1 MNPITILILLMLISL
16 NKIYCSEAVK
26 FMNHIPDNHVD
37 LSVTSPPYDNLRD
50 YKGFNFDFENI
61 SKELYRITKPGG
73 VLVWVVNDQVIKGSE
88 SLTSFTQAT
97 YFVKTCGFNLH
108 DTMGYCK
115 INPLPP
121 APYHKRY
128 AQQFEYAFVFSK
140 GYPKTFNP
148 RKEKCKNAGHSSIK
162 GFRQKDGTIKKK
174 LTKTVIKEEKVIGN
188 LWFYT
193 VGYMNSTK
201 DKIAYDHPAIFH
213 EQLASD
219 HITSWSNEGD
229 LVFDPMCGSGT
240 TLVQAK
246 KLNRNFLGCDISKE
260 YSLLA
265 RKRIKGNNKRIAA
278 G

>member
-1 MNPITILILLMLISL
+1 MQILL
-16 NKIYCSEAVK
+16 NKIYCSDAVN
-26 FMNHIPDNHVD
+26 FMEHIPDNHID
-37 LSVTSPPYDNLRD
+37 LTVTSPPYDNLRD

-73 VLVWVVNDQVIKGSE
+73 VLVWIVNDQVIKGSE

-97 YFVKTCGFNLH
+97 YFVKICGFNLH

-121 APYHKRY
+121 APVHKRY

-148 RKEKCKNAGHSSIK
+148 IKEKCKHAGHSSAK
-162 GFRQKDGTIKKK
+162 GFRQKDGSVKMK

-213 EQLASD
+213 EQLAAD
-219 HITSWSNEGD
+219 HIKSWSNEGD
-229 LVFDPMCGSGT
+229 LIFDPMCGSGT
-240 TLVQAK
+240 TLAQAK
-246 KLNRNFLGCDISKE
+246 KLNRNYLGCDISNA
-260 YSLLA
+260 Y
-265 RKRIKGNNKRIAA
+265 RKLSTNRLKSIE
-278 G
+278 